1 MKNDKID
8 EKWQKMMKIDEKM
21 TKIIKIYE
29 DNKIKNE

>member
-1 MKNDKID
+1 MIKMD